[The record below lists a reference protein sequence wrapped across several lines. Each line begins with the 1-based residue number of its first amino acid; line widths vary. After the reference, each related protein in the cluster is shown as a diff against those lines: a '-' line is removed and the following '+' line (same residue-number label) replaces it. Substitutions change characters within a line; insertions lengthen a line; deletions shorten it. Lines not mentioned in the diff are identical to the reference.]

1 MRWRYVTGAL
11 LILVLCGIGGYSLGW
26 RSAWAW
32 VISAAMFVAA
42 VALADRL
49 VKSDRR
55 RQQQHDSELAKR
67 LQAHLKLGN
76 EERGD
81 AW

>member
-26 RSAWAW
+26 HSVWAW
-32 VISAAMFVAA
+32 VISGSFFVAA
-42 VALADRL
+42 VALADGL
-49 VKSDRR
+49 VMADHKQRR
-55 RQQQHDSELAKR
+55 HDAELAR
-67 LQAHLKLGN
+67 RVSQ
-76 EERGD
+76 ERGD